1 MFDKVVDFSPVVLH
15 TPRSEGGE
23 RRKNMWYKGGGWG
36 YQINDFVTGR
46 AEVLFNL
53 VTHHGL
59 LNY

>member
-36 YQINDFVTGR
+36 IR
-46 AEVLFNL
+46 SMILLLAELKYYL
-53 VTHHGL
+53 TW
-59 LNY
+59 